1 METEGI
7 INTISLQ
14 EFQKVQLTTGKILT
28 VEDHPK
34 ADKLYV
40 LKVDIGEKTL
50 QIVAGM
56 KPYYTKEEMQGRTII
71 VIKNLEPAE
80 LRGITSEGM
89 LLAAEKE
96 GKVVLLGTEKEIGP
110 GAKIK

>member
-1 METEGI
+1 MEPEG
-7 INTISLQ
+7 TKLISIE
-14 EFQKVQLTTGKILT
+14 EFQKVALTTGKIIS

-40 LKVDIGEKTL
+40 LQVDIGEKTL

-56 KPYYTKEEMQGRTII
+56 KPYYTKEKMQGRTII
-71 VIKNLEPAE
+71 VIKNLEAAE
-80 LRGITSEGM
+80 LRGVKSEGM
-89 LLAAEKE
+89 LLAAEKDE
-96 GKVVLLGTEKEIGP
+96 KVVLLGTEQDIGP